1 MNIKITGTGSCI
13 PKNTKLNSGFSENS
27 FYDSNG
33 VHIESSNSEIIE
45 KFKAITGIE
54 KRRYI
59 NDNETVADIA
69 IEAAIVT
76 IKDSKV
82 DPETIDYIIVAHNVG
97 DITLD
102 SHQVNT
108 LPSLASKVK
117 AGLKIQNPNCVAY
130 DICLVVLDVLKVLFK
145 QKLLLKLIWQ
155 WSA

>member
-13 PKNTKLNSGFSENS
+13 PKKTKLNSGFSENS

-33 VHIESSNSEIIE
+33 VYIESSNSEIIE

-82 DPETIDYIIVAHNVG
+82 DPETIAIYDSG
-97 DITLD
+97 LTRTLRPRFHFCQNQHSCKIFHLFREEKSQAVSQMTPRLRD
-102 SHQVNT
+102 EGAE
-108 LPSLASKVK
+108 AS
-117 AGLKIQNPNCVAY
+117 
-130 DICLVVLDVLKVLFK
+130 
-145 QKLLLKLIWQ
+145 
-155 WSA
+155 